1 MLVDLYSIPQTQEMF
16 LDENGISILNNDDA
30 IVYKGLKSMLAFYKP
45 NKLPSHDFESLSIGA
60 SDYEGSIGSFDAL
73 DEVYSEMI
81 SEVRNNKTIRNY
93 PQTMIPKQ
101 IDDNGKILTF
111 APNSFITNY
120 VKVDSDQDQNA
131 KNEISI
137 THIDGQARKP

>member
-1 MLVDLYSIPQTQEMF
+1 MMRL
-16 LDENGISILNNDDA
+16 
-30 IVYKGLKSMLAFYKP
+30 YKGLKSMLAFYKP
-45 NKLPSHDFESLSIGA
+45 NKPSHDFESLSIGA

-101 IDDNGKILTF
+101 IVRYLLC
-111 APNSFITNY
+111 FITNY
-120 VKVDSDQDQNA
+120 
-131 KNEISI
+131 
-137 THIDGQARKP
+137 